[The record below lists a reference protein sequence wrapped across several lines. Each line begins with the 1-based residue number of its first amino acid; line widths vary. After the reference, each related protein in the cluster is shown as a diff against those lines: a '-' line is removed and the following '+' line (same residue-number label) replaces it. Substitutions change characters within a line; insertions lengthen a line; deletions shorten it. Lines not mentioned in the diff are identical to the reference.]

1 MKCPHCA
8 VEIHPAFSHE
18 WIRGGTRIGVEKGL
32 TTNWATESMECPAC
46 VKAIVVLLKGSERV
60 VVYPKSA
67 GRLPAPLTVPPD
79 QAEDYN
85 EACMVLLDSPKASA
99 ALSRRCLQALLNS
112 QGFKHNDLA
121 KAIDAVLVTKALPSS
136 LAENLDAIRNTGN
149 FAAHPMKD
157 TNSGAIL
164 PVEPHEAEWNLEVLE
179 GLFDFYYVQ
188 PAKDQA
194 RRLALNAKLGQAGKP
209 ALKQ

>member
-1 MKCPHCA
+1 MFTSSSKFA
-8 VEIHPAFSHE
+8 
-18 WIRGGTRIGVEKGL
+18 
-32 TTNWATESMECPAC
+32 
-46 VKAIVVLLKGSERV
+46 
-60 VVYPKSA
+60 
-67 GRLPAPLTVPPD
+67 
-79 QAEDYN
+79 
-85 EACMVLLDSPKASA
+85 
-99 ALSRRCLQALLNS
+99 
-112 QGFKHNDLA
+112 GFKHNDLA

-136 LAENLDAIRNTGN
+136 LRENLDAIRNTGN

-164 PVEPHEAEWNLEVLE
+164 PVDPHEAEWNLEVLE

>member
-1 MKCPHCA
+1 MDTWRY
-8 VEIHPAFSHE
+8 SN
-18 WIRGGTRIGVEKGL
+18 WGGERANDQLGDGVDGVSGLCKGHSRIVKRLGAGSCIPKIGRKTTRPV
-32 TTNWATESMECPAC
+32 T
-46 VKAIVVLLKGSERV
+46 VL
-60 VVYPKSA
+60 
-67 GRLPAPLTVPPD
+67 PD

-85 EACMVLLDSPKASA
+85 EACMVLLDSSKASA

-112 QGFKHNDLA
+112 PGFKHNELA

-164 PVEPHEAEWNLEVLE
+164 PVDPHEAEWNLEVLE